1 MLTFFSK
8 TFTIL
13 YIVAIKKNF
22 KLNIGAVLL
31 VTING
36 SIIRVVL
43 TQHSDS
49 GVAWQCQTVDIAA
62 LCDSFSNVNKE
73 HRDLWRHETNGTTRC
88 AAFMFWE
95 TKFFV
100 LPL

>member
-36 SIIRVVL
+36 SIIKVLL

-49 GVAWQCQTVDIAA
+49 GVTMP
-62 LCDSFSNVNKE
+62 DS
-73 HRDLWRHETNGTTRC
+73 RHC
-88 AAFMFWE
+88 CPVW
-95 TKFFV
+95 
-100 LPL
+100 LI